1 MPTMLPEIVVQL
13 AGRVGSWHPRH
24 VRDQARTVWAAW
36 LRAPRY
42 GTIGVYVLAKPNAL
56 LELAEALP
64 GAAWLHLRGVLRP
77 LRVLA
82 LPDDVRAADDTA
94 SAPLLVHAV
103 QITRARRIDAAPLLL
118 PAPAFLQVRAGVRTE
133 AGELAPA
140 AHLPDLY
147 HLAVAPHA
155 HGQVRSWSRL
165 CGVVAPVGSYR
176 YLRYVVTEAEHEP
189 VG

>member
-36 LRAPRY
+36 LHAPRH
-42 GTIGVYVLAKPNAL
+42 GTIGVYVLAKPNAQ

-64 GAAWLHLRGVLRP
+64 NGAWVQLRGTLRP
-77 LRVLA
+77 LRVQA
-82 LPDDVRAADDTA
+82 LLDDPRAADDAA

-103 QITRARRIDAAPLLL
+103 QIRRARRIDPAPPLLLAPLLL
-118 PAPAFLQVRAGVRTE
+118 QVRVGVRTA

-147 HLAVAPHA
+147 HLSADA
-155 HGQVRSWSRL
+155 HTRGQVRSWSQLR
-165 CGVVAPVGSYR
+165 GVVAPVGAYR
-176 YLRYVVTEAEHEP
+176 YVRYVVTEAAR
-189 VG
+189 